1 MHLLLVGGG
10 HASLPLVTAAG
21 RLVRRGARVTLLN
34 DTQRLWYSGMVPE
47 HLGGVYTRTQVTID
61 LARLCAEHGV
71 AFVEERVV
79 GLDAAAQTFTTES
92 GRTFACDLAAVDIGA
107 VNPSRPTERDAIATK
122 PLHRIEALAALLD
135 TIEAEGAAQ
144 RLVIVGGGAAG
155 VEVALN
161 VTARLPKSRLDV
173 TLIEPSHRLLGRMP
187 EGAAAY
193 CRRLLTERGVRIR
206 FGQRVEAVT
215 EAGVTLS
222 GGAQIESDAVLW
234 ATGSVGPPLF
244 AEAGLPTNRRG
255 FLRVNAHLQ
264 CEAAPWLFAA
274 GDCAVIDGA
283 EHLAR
288 VGVHAV
294 KQGPTLRTNL
304 LRIAEAMLD
313 GRDLARL
320 RLDRFRPYPLVPL
333 ILSTGTSAGL
343 TIVGDRWQAN
353 PTMLRLKHAV
363 DRRWIRRYH
372 PEDRFDGLLDTAH
385 SERQK
390 A

>member
-10 HASLPLVTAAG
+10 HASLPLLTAAG

-34 DTQRLWYSGMVPE
+34 DVRHLWYSGMVPE
-47 HLGGVYTRTQVTID
+47 HLGGVYTQAQVTID
-61 LARLCAEHGV
+61 LARQCAEHGV

-79 GLDAAAQTFTTES
+79 ALDAAAQTFTTES
-92 GRTFACDLAAVDIGA
+92 GRTFGCDLAAIDIGA
-107 VNPSRPTERDAIATK
+107 MNPNRTVSWSTIPTK
-122 PLHRIEALAALLD
+122 PLHRIADLVGLLD
-135 TIEAEGAAQ
+135 AVESGGTPQ

-161 VTARLPKSRLDV
+161 VTARLPKARLDV
-173 TLIEPSHRLLGRMP
+173 TLIEPSHRLLGAMP

-206 FGQRVEAVT
+206 FGHRVGSVLPEGIVLDNGT
-215 EAGVTLS
+215 E
-222 GGAQIESDAVLW
+222 IESDAVLW

-244 AEAGLPTNRRG
+244 AEAGLPTDHRG

-264 CEAAPWLFAA
+264 CAAAPWLFAA

-294 KQGPTLRTNL
+294 KQGLTLRTNL
-304 LRIAEAMLD
+304 LRISEAAFD
-313 GRDLARL
+313 GRDLTRL

-333 ILSTGTSAGL
+333 ILSTGTRDGL
-343 TIVGDRWQAN
+343 MVVGERWQAN
-353 PTMLRLKHAV
+353 PAMLRLKHAV

-372 PEDRFDGLLDTAH
+372 PEDQFEGLLDAAH
-385 SERQK
+385 AE
-390 A
+390 AVHA